1 MDDKALDALLSKPT
15 YQTIWNTLSKVDCND
30 HIEKKMNLSY
40 ISWAWAWGVLMD
52 HYPDAVID
60 FYHDPQTNLPCVF
73 FPDKTAEVRCRVS
86 IGSVTR
92 EMWLPVMDNRNNAKV
107 NPNSRD
113 VSDAKM
119 RCLVKTL
126 ALFGLGHYIYAGED
140 LPPSEKEEKV
150 GEKVVKAEKPKKQPV
165 KEETKDWTSDPKK
178 YADTFVT
185 PMLALIDKAED
196 VVSLKELFVNNK
208 SHFKV
213 LEEQVPEEYKK
224 LIDKF
229 MKKTNAFEKEI
240 GDADTK

>member
-1 MDDKALDALLSKPT
+1 
-15 YQTIWNTLSKVDCND
+15 
-30 HIEKKMNLSY
+30 
-40 ISWAWAWGVLMD
+40 
-52 HYPDAVID
+52 
-60 FYHDPQTNLPCVF
+60 
-73 FPDKTAEVRCRVS
+73 
-86 IGSVTR
+86 
-92 EMWLPVMDNRNNAKV
+92 
-107 NPNSRD
+107 
-113 VSDAKM
+113 M

-150 GEKVVKAEKPKKQPV
+150 EEKVVKAEKPKKQPV

-213 LEEQVPEEYKK
+213 LEEQARRIQKV
-224 LIDKF
+224 
-229 MKKTNAFEKEI
+229 N
-240 GDADTK
+240 

>member
-1 MDDKALDALLSKPT
+1 
-15 YQTIWNTLSKVDCND
+15 
-30 HIEKKMNLSY
+30 
-40 ISWAWAWGVLMD
+40 
-52 HYPDAVID
+52 
-60 FYHDPQTNLPCVF
+60 
-73 FPDKTAEVRCRVS
+73 
-86 IGSVTR
+86 
-92 EMWLPVMDNRNNAKV
+92 MDNRNNAKV

-140 LPPSEKEEKV
+140 LPPSGKEEKV
-150 GEKVVKAEKPKKQPV
+150 EEKVVKAEKPKKEPV